1 MEIIPV
7 DWDVGPRFALYR
19 AVISEHNLQDVG
31 LAIAEEVSTFK
42 TEKRRKEHLSGRK
55 LLYDALLHW
64 GLNSPDEVEVR
75 RDEYRA
81 PSLAWMHG
89 VWKNQPLPG
98 LSICHSGEHV
108 WVALIEPGWSIGV
121 DVESGD
127 RVISANALD
136 LMAKGDELEMLREN
150 PAQTI
155 ISWTSKEA
163 VQKAMGQGMHFNPRD
178 IVIPKGEGENK
189 IPIENLIFQLIN
201 LSHMGS
207 RIAISLVK
215 KTRKVRVPE
224 DDLLDA
230 TMEAMSS
237 TDWGV
242 GCNTTRNN
250 A

>member
-19 AVISEHNLQDVG
+19 AVISDHNLQDVG

-150 PAQTI
+150 LPKLSSLGQARKQCKRRWAKGC
-155 ISWTSKEA
+155 ISIQE
-163 VQKAMGQGMHFNPRD
+163 
-178 IVIPKGEGENK
+178 
-189 IPIENLIFQLIN
+189 
-201 LSHMGS
+201 
-207 RIAISLVK
+207 IS
-215 KTRKVRVPE
+215 
-224 DDLLDA
+224 
-230 TMEAMSS
+230 
-237 TDWGV
+237 
-242 GCNTTRNN
+242 
-250 A
+250 

>member
-7 DWDVGPRFALYR
+7 DWDVEPRFLLYR
-19 AVISEHNLQDVG
+19 ADISDHNLQDVS

-55 LLYDALLHW
+55 LLYDALTHW

-75 RDEYRA
+75 RDKYRA

-121 DVESGD
+121 DVESAD

-136 LMAKGDELEMLREN
+136 LMSKGEELEMLREN

-163 VQKAMGQGMHFNPRD
+163 VQKAMGKGMHFNPRD
-178 IVIPKGEGENK
+178 IVIPDGIGENK
-189 IPIENLIFQLIN
+189 ISIGNLIFELKN
-201 LSHMGS
+201 LSYFNH
-207 RIAISLVK
+207 RIAISLVQK
-215 KTRKVRVPE
+215 SRKVRVPE

-230 TMEAMSS
+230 TMEAMSL